1 MAMLKVL
8 IYPSHFLGLNKEQK
22 KKKKKAKTAL
32 FFETNT
38 SARFLLLSKETF
50 VKKRCL
56 KPHCAMCVHRT

>member
-8 IYPSHFLGLNKEQK
+8 IYTSHFLGLHKEQK

>member
-8 IYPSHFLGLNKEQK
+8 IYTSHFLGLHKEQ

-38 SARFLLLSKETF
+38 SACFLLLSKETF

>member
-8 IYPSHFLGLNKEQK
+8 IYTSHFLGLHKEQK
-22 KKKKKAKTAL
+22 KKKKKAKNAL
-32 FFETNT
+32 FLETNT